1 MIPMESRCPSARSGP
16 LRVGPTCP
24 RYGLSAVAMLLLLVW
39 LAVVPAGAAESG
51 EDLGN
56 RVKAAFIYKF
66 ANYVEWPAGLFPAAD
81 TPIRI
86 AVIGADPVATELAS
100 MVVGRTVQGRPLV
113 IRRIAANESIVG
125 FHVVFFGAVDAP
137 GLRRAVEAA
146 QAQSTLVVTDFADAL
161 ELGSMINFTVAERRL
176 KFEIALDRAE
186 KSGLKLSSRL
196 LAVALRVRT
205 GAP

>member
-1 MIPMESRCPSARSGP
+1 
-16 LRVGPTCP
+16 
-24 RYGLSAVAMLLLLVW
+24 MLLLLVW
-39 LAVVPAGAAESG
+39 LTAVPARADDSS

-56 RVKAAFIYKF
+56 RVKAAFIFRF
-66 ANYVEWPAGLFPAAD
+66 ANYVEWPANMFPAAD

-86 AVIGADPVATELAS
+86 AVMGADPVAAELAS
-100 MVVGRTVQGRPLV
+100 MVVGRTVQDRPLV
-113 IRRIAANESIVG
+113 IRRIATNESIVG
-125 FHVVFFGAVDAP
+125 FHVVFFGAADAL

-161 ELGSMINFTVAERRL
+161 ELGSMINFTLAERRL

-205 GAP
+205 GSTLDVPRNQ